1 MPDRATTK
9 TGSVVI
15 FGAGNFASLA
25 WYCMSNDS
33 PWRVEAFT
41 VDRAFVGNGTH
52 QGLPVIPFD
61 ELHKDYPPAQI
72 DMLIPL
78 GYQRINGLRRER
90 FNQARERGYRFANY
104 ISSNAVVWPG
114 LVLGENCMVHDHA
127 VIEPSARLGDNVIV
141 RNGAHISHHVRIGS
155 HSFIA
160 SQASVGHRCHLGEQ
174 VFVGKGAVIRD
185 SIAVAERTY
194 IGAGSV
200 LLEPSQS
207 GRVYVGDPA
216 RQVEGAT
223 SMLVTGG
230 S

>member
-1 MPDRATTK
+1 MIDRATNK

-15 FGAGNFASLA
+15 FGAGKLASLA
-25 WYCMSNDS
+25 WYCMTHDS

-41 VDRAFVGNGTH
+41 VDREFITNTSH
-52 QGLPVIPFD
+52 EGLPVVPFD
-61 ELHKDYPPAQI
+61 ELEKNYPPSHV

-78 GYQRINGLRRER
+78 GYQRINALRRER
-90 FNQARERGYRFANY
+90 YTQARERGYHFANY

-114 LVLGENCMVHDHA
+114 LIMGENCMVYDHA

-141 RNGAHISHHVRIGS
+141 RTGAHIAHHTLIGD

-160 SQASVGHRCHLGEQ
+160 AQASVGHRCHLGEQ
-174 VFVGKGAVIRD
+174 VFIGVGAVVRD
-185 SIAVAERTY
+185 ALQVAERTFV
-194 IGAGSV
+194 GAGSV
-200 LLEPSQS
+200 LLESTHS

-223 SMLVTGG
+223 SLQATGG
-230 S
+230 

>member
-1 MPDRATTK
+1 MTGYATTK

-15 FGAGNFASLA
+15 FGAGNYASLA
-25 WYCMSNDS
+25 WYCMTNDS

-41 VDRAFVGNGTH
+41 VDREFVGSGTH
-52 QGLPVIPFD
+52 EGLPVIPFD
-61 ELHKDYPPAQI
+61 ELHINYPPSQI

-90 FNQARERGYRFANY
+90 FNQARERGYHFANY
-104 ISSNAVVWPG
+104 ISSHAVVWPG
-114 LVLGENCMVHDHA
+114 LIMGENCMVHDHV

-141 RNGAHISHHVRIGS
+141 RHGAHIAHHALIGD

-160 SQASVGHRCHLGEQ
+160 SQANIGHRCHLGEQ
-174 VFVGKGAVIRD
+174 VFVGVGAVVRD
-185 SIAVAERTY
+185 SLSVAERTFV
-194 IGAGSV
+194 GAGSV
-200 LLEPSQS
+200 LLEPSHS

-223 SMLVTGG
+223 SMQVTGG
-230 S
+230 